1 MTSVFAFQASI
12 FKNKLH
18 KQIFYDVRKNTC
30 VLKYVRITQSTYNSI
45 ECWCANTKSRIKLYE
60 ENLLFSTLM
69 PLISNLPLN
78 WALII
83 ILQFKQEYSLSVNS
97 LKTHPETA
105 SLTGTK
111 QLTNFKCRAWRAR
124 FRQVKPL
131 NSCPVVRIQYFK
143 SFLCPSQEL

>member
-18 KQIFYDVRKNTC
+18 TQIFYYVRKNTC

-69 PLISNLPLN
+69 PLISNLT
-78 WALII
+78 
-83 ILQFKQEYSLSVNS
+83 FKLGINHHIAIQ
-97 LKTHPETA
+97 T
-105 SLTGTK
+105 
-111 QLTNFKCRAWRAR
+111 
-124 FRQVKPL
+124 
-131 NSCPVVRIQYFK
+131 RIQPICQFFK
-143 SFLCPSQEL
+143 NPSGNSFLNRNKTTYKLQMQGVAGKVPLGQTFEFMSCCQNTIL